1 MNPAE
6 EFRSL
11 STPLVADA
19 CVRLLGDVRVAPPGL
34 LPLLPGSTLAGPS
47 LYVKH
52 YGSVDV
58 FLEACDRCRPGD
70 VLVVDNDGRLDEG
83 CLGDLSALEA
93 KAAGFSGVL
102 IWGAHRDTAD
112 LLRIGLP
119 LFSYGSCPAGPVRSE
134 AELLAGAGP
143 RSTDLRIQDGDWVF
157 ADADG
162 AVFVPGTR
170 VEEVVRLAGQI
181 HHTEREQARLAS
193 TGVSLRQQFRWDD
206 YKAKRSQDPA
216 YTLRKH
222 LRSVGKAIEE

>member
-11 STPLVADA
+11 TTPLVADA
-19 CVRLLGDVRVAPPGL
+19 CVRLLGDVRVAPAGL
-34 LPLLPGSTLAGPS
+34 RALLPGSTLAGPS

-93 KAAGFSGVL
+93 RAAGFSGIF

-112 LLRIGLP
+112 LVRIALP

-134 AELLAGAGP
+134 AELVAGPGP
-143 RSTDLRIQDGDWVF
+143 RSTSLRVEDGDWVF

-162 AVFVPGTR
+162 AVFVAGAR
-170 VEEVVRLAGQI
+170 IEDVMRLARQI
-181 HHTEREQARLAS
+181 YETEREQARLAS
-193 TGVSLRQQFRWDD
+193 TGVTLRRQFQWDA
-206 YKAKRSQDPA
+206 YLAKRAADPA

-222 LRSVGKAIEE
+222 LRTVGRAIEE